1 METPE
6 GFEAQATYAKPFEG
20 GALPSFKI
28 AEANL
33 GTGASLGNS
42 AIWVH
47 TKGTGAIERV
57 FLNDV
62 SQSLIGTISLRFGA
76 HSRPLGR
83 VHLNEHT
90 DEKPTYSGIFT
101 GPGQRVFKLHP
112 AYQRVSY
119 TLKSVLDVSETTFLP
134 LGTAK
139 PGHEDQ
145 PLVYITVEVHNR
157 DTTAH
162 HIRVMGSA
170 TLRGSTPADIQTR
183 FEKSAN
189 ALVAWNKS
197 RPEWVRIF
205 GLSEAPSAYGGDF
218 DYGGT
223 YDITLL
229 HDVRNKTS
237 AEGDVIGRLQLDM
250 ILKAGERR
258 KFCFIAG
265 VYANGQAEALRRY
278 ARKEDGDRALQQSE
292 KHLTQVLRYG
302 CVLTPDPVINHGAL
316 WSKVN
321 MRRVMATY
329 PTGCAFTN
337 DPGKYAN
344 IVVRD
349 CAWFVFGNDHF
360 LPSFSRDLLDNIASR
375 QYDNGKLPEY
385 FDADTGR
392 IEDDGLNINDD
403 TPLYILAVNHHFR
416 ATGDFDWFA
425 KMYPSVA
432 RAARYIISQVDARG
446 LVFCSADDSRGNVW
460 GIAGWRNIIPDYTIN
475 GAVTE
480 INAECVAAL
489 RAASHLADAA
499 ASERDKM
506 DFSEASGRIREAM
519 DTYLINPHNGMYYLN
534 IDVDGNV
541 RTDVTGDEIFPVIM
555 RACSDETAFRIISRL
570 NGSDFWTPA
579 GLRTVSRL
587 DPRYDPAAFSGLLG
601 GVWPGLTWWYAF
613 AAARYHPEMMVR
625 ALRSS
630 FAHYGDAPRRYNT
643 VPGQFSEWF
652 DGENL
657 VNHGMR
663 LSPWEPPRFLWAAIE
678 GVCGLM
684 LTLGAP
690 QINPLI
696 PPGWRWVGVRELPY
710 HGSFLS
716 YFLVREG
723 DAGFRIY
730 STADVQ
736 SDWGVELYGRDVTDD
751 VHIYSDSVVSMAL
764 ARENEM
770 AILIGNTGQGTVFTP
785 VTIRSSAP
793 LKSRFLVRVY
803 NSELGAW
810 EPGFELTAAQLRAF
824 SIVVEAGGFRVLEI
838 TGQQEPAA
846 DAPPAES
853 TNAEPAAAR

>member
-1 METPE
+1 MEALE
-6 GFEAQATYAKPFEG
+6 GFEAQATYAKPFES

-28 AEANL
+28 TEANL
-33 GTGASLGNS
+33 GMGASLGNS

-47 TKGTGAIERV
+47 TKGTGAVERV
-57 FLNDV
+57 FLNDA
-62 SQSLIGTISLRFGA
+62 SQSLIGTIALRFGA
-76 HSRPLGR
+76 HSRPLGL
-83 VHLNEHT
+83 VQLSQDN
-90 DEKPTYSGIFT
+90 DESLTYSGIFA
-101 GPGQRVFKLHP
+101 GSDQRIFEIHP

-134 LGTAK
+134 LGTGQ

-145 PLVYITVEVHNR
+145 PLVYIAIEVKNR
-157 DTTAH
+157 DTISH

-170 TLRGSTPADIQTR
+170 TLRGSTPEDIQAR
-183 FEKSAN
+183 FEESAH

-197 RPEWVRIF
+197 HPEWVRIF
-205 GLSEAPSAYGGDF
+205 GLSEAPSAYGVDF

-223 YDITLL
+223 YDFRLL
-229 HDVRNKTS
+229 RDVRNNTA

-250 ILKAGERR
+250 MLKPGERR
-258 KFCFIAG
+258 ELCFMGGA
-265 VYANGQAEALRRY
+265 YSNGQADALNRY
-278 ARKEDGDRALQQSE
+278 ARKETSGRALEQST
-292 KHLTQVLRYG
+292 KHLTHVLQHG

-344 IVVRD
+344 VVVRD

-375 QYDNGKLPEY
+375 QYVSGKLPEY

-403 TPLYILAVNHHFR
+403 TPLYILAINHHFR
-416 ATGDFDWFA
+416 ATGDHDWFS
-425 KMYPSVA
+425 KLYPSVA
-432 RAARYIISQVDARG
+432 RAARYIMSQIDDRG
-446 LVFCSADDSRGNVW
+446 LVYCSANDSRGDVW
-460 GIAGWRNIIPDYTIN
+460 GIAGWRNIIPHYTIN

-489 RAASHLADAA
+489 RAASHLADIGAF
-499 ASERDKM
+499 EQDKM
-506 DFSEASGRIREAM
+506 DFIEASGRIREAM
-519 DTYLINPHNGMYYLN
+519 DTHLINPNNGLYYLN

-541 RTDVTGDEIFPVIM
+541 HTDVTGDEIFPVIM

-570 NGSDFWTPA
+570 NGSDFWTQA

-613 AAARYHPEMMVR
+613 AAARYHPEVMVR

-630 FAHYGDAPRRYNT
+630 FAHYGGAPRRYNT

-678 GVCGLM
+678 GVCGLT
-684 LTLGAP
+684 LTTDAP
-690 QINPLI
+690 KINPLI
-696 PPGWRWVGVRELPY
+696 PPNWKWVGLRDLPY

-723 DAGFRIY
+723 DEGFRIY
-730 STADVQ
+730 STAEVQ
-736 SDWGVELYGRDVTDD
+736 SDWGVELYSRDVTGD
-751 VHIYSDSVVSMAL
+751 VRTYADSVVTIAL
-764 ARENEM
+764 ARENGM
-770 AILIGNTGQGTVFTP
+770 AVLMGNTGQGTVFTP
-785 VTIRSSAP
+785 VMIRSSAP
-793 LKSRFLVRVY
+793 LESRFLVRIY

-810 EPGFELTAAQLRAF
+810 EPGIELTAAELRAF
-824 SIVVEAGGFRVLEI
+824 SIVVEASGFRVLEL
-838 TGQQEPAA
+838 TLQEEPA
-846 DAPPAES
+846 
-853 TNAEPAAAR
+853 TT

>member
-1 METPE
+1 MDALE
-6 GFEAQATYAKPFEG
+6 GFEAHATYAKPFEG
-20 GALPSFKI
+20 GTLPSFKI
-28 AEANL
+28 TEANL
-33 GTGASLGNS
+33 GMGASLGNG
-42 AIWVH
+42 AIWVN

-62 SQSLIGTISLRFGA
+62 SQSLIGTVSLRFGA
-76 HSRPLGR
+76 HSRPLGYA
-83 VHLNEHT
+83 HLKPYT
-90 DEKPTYSGIFT
+90 DENLTYSGIFAA
-101 GPGQRVFKLHP
+101 PGDRIFEIHP
-112 AYQRVSY
+112 AFQRVSY
-119 TLKSVLDVSETTFLP
+119 TVKSVLDVSETTFLP
-134 LGTAK
+134 LGTAQ
-139 PGHEDQ
+139 PGHEDR
-145 PLVYITVEVHNR
+145 PLVYVMVSVGNR
-157 DTTAH
+157 DTTSH

-170 TLRGSTPADIQTR
+170 TLRGSTPADIQAR
-183 FEKSAN
+183 FDKSAK

-205 GLSEAPSAYGGDF
+205 GLSETPSAYGCDF

-223 YDITLL
+223 YDAILL
-229 HDVRNKTS
+229 HDVRNNTS
-237 AEGDVIGRLQLDM
+237 AEGDVIGRLQLD
-250 ILKAGERR
+250 IALKPGERR
-258 KFCFIAG
+258 DFCFIAG
-265 VYANGQAEALRRY
+265 VYAGGEADALKRYALKETAERAIELTVKHLAEVLRR
-278 ARKEDGDRALQQSE
+278 
-292 KHLTQVLRYG
+292 G
-302 CVLTPDPVINHGAL
+302 CILTPDPVINHGAL

-329 PTGCAFTN
+329 PTGRAFTN
-337 DPGKYAN
+337 DPGTYAN

-360 LPSFSRDLLDNIASR
+360 LPAFSRDLLDNVALR
-375 QYDNGKLPEY
+375 QYDSGKLPEY
-385 FDADTGR
+385 FDADTGT

-416 ATGDFDWFA
+416 ATGDVKWFA
-425 KMYPSVA
+425 KVYPSVA
-432 RAARYIISQVDARG
+432 RAARYIISQIDERG
-446 LVFCSADDSRGNVW
+446 LVFCSADDPRGNVW
-460 GIAGWRNIIPDYTIN
+460 GIAGWRNIIPHYEIN

-489 RAASHLADAA
+489 RAASHLADSAH
-499 ASERDKM
+499 SEQDKI

-519 DTYLINPHNGMYYLN
+519 DTHLINPNNGMYYLN
-534 IDVDGNV
+534 IDVDGNA
-541 RTDVTGDEIFPVIM
+541 RTDVTGDEVFPVIM

-570 NGSDFWTPA
+570 NGQDFWTPA
-579 GLRTVSRL
+579 GLRTVSRI
-587 DPRYDPAAFSGLLG
+587 DPRYDPTAYSGLLG

-630 FAHYGDAPRRYNT
+630 FAHYGAAPRRYNT
-643 VPGQFSEWF
+643 VPGQFGEWF

-684 LTLGAP
+684 LTTGAP

-696 PPGWRWVGVRELPY
+696 PPGWRWVGLRELPY

-730 STADVQ
+730 STAEVQ
-736 SDWGVELYGRDVTDD
+736 SDWGVELYSRDATDD
-751 VHIYSDSVVSMAL
+751 VRVYADSVVAIAL
-764 ARENEM
+764 ARENGM
-770 AILIGNTGQGTVFTP
+770 AVLIGNTGDETVFTP
-785 VTIRSSAP
+785 MMIRSSVP
-793 LKSRFLVRVY
+793 PKSRFLVRVY

-810 EPGFELTAAQLRAF
+810 EPGLEFTAAELRAF
-824 SIVVEAGGFRVLEI
+824 SIVVEASGFRVIEL
-838 TGQQEPAA
+838 TLQEK
-846 DAPPAES
+846 
-853 TNAEPAAAR
+853 TTT